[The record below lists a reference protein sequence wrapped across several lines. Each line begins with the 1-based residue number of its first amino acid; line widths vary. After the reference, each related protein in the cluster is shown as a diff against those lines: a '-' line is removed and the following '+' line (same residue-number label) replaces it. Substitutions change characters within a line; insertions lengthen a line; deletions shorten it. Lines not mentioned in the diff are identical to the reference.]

1 MRKVMIDEMKVKDGT
16 LSTVEKEIKNGR
28 TEEDLGGTLTKDKYN
43 GENNS
48 SGYNVSGVGGY
59 GLNII

>member
-28 TEEDLGGTLTKDKYN
+28 TEK
-43 GENNS
+43 
-48 SGYNVSGVGGY
+48 
-59 GLNII
+59 I